1 MRSRGRCPMIWPRR
15 RTSCDAHP
23 FPFFFPSAFPS
34 EGWGPVTGGPMLGPS
49 LRWGREVMKRLSNLT
64 LGALPASVTQPSYD
78 RAAVKPGIVHLGI
91 GAFHRAHQA
100 VIFERALEAGDL
112 RWGITGASLRSA
124 GVRDEMNPQD
134 GLYTVVTRDGSGDGL
149 KVMGVVREVLVA
161 PENAEALVER
171 LADPDVHIVTLT
183 VTEKGY
189 KLDPA
194 TGALRADDPD
204 VVADCT
210 DLSAPKTAPGFLVAA
225 LSARRDLGLPPFTAI
240 SCDNLPHNGRR
251 LEQAVLAIARAH
263 SDGLADWIAREGAF
277 PETMVDRIVPATTPA
292 DIAALESV
300 TGLSDQAMVKAEP
313 FLQWVIE
320 DRFCGPRPAFE
331 ALGVQITASVAPWEE
346 AKLRMLNGAHSGIA
360 YLGGLAGIDFVHE
373 VVAIPA
379 FERFVQALWDEAEAT
394 LSPPPGLDV
403 AAYRTALM
411 ERFTNPAL
419 QHRTRQIAMDGSQKL
434 PQRLLATIA
443 ARVAKGLDVDALAL
457 AVAAWMR
464 WQGGRDDSGVAHI
477 VDDPL
482 AAVTASRLAGVSDPE
497 AQVDALLSIDAI
509 FPPAL
514 AADDWLRGAL
524 VRHLTSLAAQGA
536 RGTVEAFAR

>member
-1 MRSRGRCPMIWPRR
+1 M
-15 RTSCDAHP
+15 T
-23 FPFFFPSAFPS
+23 
-34 EGWGPVTGGPMLGPS
+34 
-49 LRWGREVMKRLSNLT
+49 RLSNET
-64 LGALPASVTQPSYD
+64 IGDLPAAVATPVYD
-78 RAAVKPGIVHLGI
+78 RFAVKNGVVHLGI

-100 VIFERALEAGDL
+100 VIFESALESGDL

-134 GLYTVVTRDGSGDGL
+134 GLYTVVTRDGSGDTP
-149 KVMGVVREVLVA
+149 KVIGAVREVLVA
-161 PENAEALVER
+161 PENPEALVER

-194 TGALRADDPD
+194 TGALLAGDPD
-204 VVADCT
+204 VAADCA
-210 DLSAPKTAPGFLVAA
+210 DLTAPKTAPGFLVAA

-263 SDGLADWIAREGAF
+263 SAALAEWIEAEGAF

-292 DIAALESV
+292 DIAGLEVSL
-300 TGLSDQAMVKAEP
+300 GLSDQAMVKAEP

-331 ALGVQITASVAPWEE
+331 TLGVQITASVAPWEE

-379 FERFVQALWDEAEAT
+379 FARFVETLWDEAEET

-403 AAYRTALM
+403 ASYRTALM
-411 ERFTNPAL
+411 ERFANPAL

-434 PQRLLATIA
+434 PQRLLAPIA
-443 ARVAKGLDVDALAL
+443 ARRAKGLDVDALAL

-464 WQGGRDDSGVAHI
+464 WQGARDDSGATHV

-482 AAVTASRLAGVSDPE
+482 AAVTAARLDGVADPE
-497 AQVDALLSIDAI
+497 AQVAALLSIDAI

-514 AADDWLRGAL
+514 ATDADFTAAL
-524 VRHLTSLAAQGA
+524 VRHLTSLAANGA
-536 RGTVEAFAR
+536 RATVEAL

>member
-1 MRSRGRCPMIWPRR
+1 M
-15 RTSCDAHP
+15 T
-23 FPFFFPSAFPS
+23 
-34 EGWGPVTGGPMLGPS
+34 
-49 LRWGREVMKRLSNLT
+49 RLSNET
-64 LGALPASVTQPSYD
+64 LDALPADVAVPSYD
-78 RAAVKPGIVHLGI
+78 RVAVKPGVVHLGI

-100 VIFERALEAGDL
+100 VIFEAALESGDL

-134 GLYTVVTRDGSGDGL
+134 GLYTVVTRDGSGDAL
-149 KVMGVVREVLVA
+149 KVIGAVREVVVA
-161 PENAEALVER
+161 PENPEALVER
-171 LADPDVHIVTLT
+171 LSDPEVHIVTLT

-194 TGALRADDPD
+194 TGALLADDPD
-204 VVADCT
+204 VAADCA
-210 DLSAPKTAPGFLVAA
+210 DLTAPKTAPGFLVAA

-263 SDGLADWIAREGAF
+263 GTALAEWIEAHGAF

-292 DIAALESV
+292 DVEKLEGAL
-300 TGLSDQAMVKAEP
+300 GASDQAMVKAEP

-320 DRFCGPRPAFE
+320 DRFCGPRPEFE
-331 ALGVQITASVAPWEE
+331 KLGVQITADVAPWEE

-379 FERFVQALWDEAEAT
+379 FKRFVEALWDEAEAT

-403 AAYRTALM
+403 AAYRAALM
-411 ERFTNPAL
+411 ERFANPAL

-434 PQRLLATIA
+434 PQRLLAPIA
-443 ARVAKGLDVDALAL
+443 ARRASGLGVDALAL

-464 WQGGRDDSGVAHI
+464 WQGARDDSGAAHV

-482 AAVTASRLAGVSDPE
+482 AAVTAARLDGLTDPE
-497 AQVDALLSIDAI
+497 AEVAALLSIDAV

-514 AADDWLRGAL
+514 AADETFRAAL
-524 VRHLTSLAAQGA
+524 VRHLTSLAAKGA
-536 RGTVEAFAR
+536 RATVEAL